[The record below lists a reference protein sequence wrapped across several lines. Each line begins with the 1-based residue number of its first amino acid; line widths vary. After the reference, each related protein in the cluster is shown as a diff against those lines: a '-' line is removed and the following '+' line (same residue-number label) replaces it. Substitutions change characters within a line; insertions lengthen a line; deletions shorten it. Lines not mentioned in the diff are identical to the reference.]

1 MPLFLNMKTH
11 STTHNSRFRILIV
24 FFLISLAFFGLAIR
38 LGYHMIYK
46 SEEYSNKAVRQQTSD
61 SVVSAVRGSILD
73 RNGNELAISA
83 TSYTIWVRP
92 ASVLANGKDDN
103 EILVN
108 SQNEARSLAALLDME
123 YDTVYETITSE
134 KKLVKLAKYV
144 DLDTANKI
152 RNEYFSGVEITEVAS
167 RYYPLNT
174 FCCHIIGNIN
184 DDNNGLSGLE
194 LYYNNKLQGIN
205 GRWVTNKDNKKNA
218 LAFGTSRYYDAQ
230 DGYTYVTTI
239 DENIQYIVE
248 KKLAECQER
257 TKSDRVMCIVMDP
270 KTAEILAMA
279 QTPVFD
285 LNDPRAALSEE
296 DQLLLDAMTDEEKVR
311 YWNRLWRNFNVCDVY
326 EPGSTFKLITTSIA
340 LDNGVTYPGETF
352 QCTPQKVADWTLNCW
367 YAPRSHGTETL
378 AQAVQNSCNPVM
390 IQLAK
395 RLGLENYFAGV
406 DAFGLNEKTGIDFPA
421 EGSNILQSINTAGPV
436 GLATMSYGQ
445 GIAVTPISL
454 ITAISSIANGG
465 YLMQPHLIK
474 EIRDSQGNVVE
485 TIKPVVKSRPIS
497 EQTAQEV
504 LSIME
509 SVVSEGGAGT
519 AKVSGYRIGG
529 KTGTANKPENGGYS
543 ATDVYGSFVGVA
555 PIEDPQLAVLV
566 LCDTPKGILYG
577 SQTAAPTAGEIFRE
591 LFRYLNIQPNYS
603 EAELAA
609 INAGKC
615 AVPDVTGQSVE
626 DAIGTLAARGLGYV
640 LAPEQ
645 NLPAVMVVTDQYPR
659 AGEELSKGESVT
671 LYYEVIALEDEYL
684 GIDITGNE
692 NAENIP
698 ED

>member
-1 MPLFLNMKTH
+1 MPLFLNMKTFD
-11 STTHNSRFRILIV
+11 TTHKSRKRILWI
-24 FFLISLAFFGLAIR
+24 FLLISLAFLGLAVR
-38 LGYHMIYK
+38 LGFHMIYK
-46 SEEYSNKAVRQQTSD
+46 SDEYSNKAVRQQTSD
-61 SVVSAVRGSILD
+61 SVVSAIRGSILD

-83 TSYTIWVRP
+83 TSYTVWVRP

-108 SQNEARSLAALLDME
+108 SQDEARSLANFLDLD
-123 YDTVYETITSE
+123 YDSVYETITGE

-144 DLDTANKI
+144 ELETANKI
-152 RNEYFSGVEITEVAS
+152 REKNFAGIEITEVAS

-205 GRWVTNKDNKKNA
+205 GRWVTNKDNRKNA

-230 DGYTYVTTI
+230 DGYTYITTI

-248 KKLAECQER
+248 QKLAECQER
-257 TKSDRVMCIVMDP
+257 TKSDRVMCLVMDP
-270 KTAEILAMA
+270 KTGEVLAMA

-285 LNDPRAALSEE
+285 LNDPRAALTEE
-296 DQLLLDAMTDEEKVR
+296 DQLLLDEMTDEEKVA

-352 QCTPQKVADWTLNCW
+352 YCAPQQVADWTLNCW

-395 RLGLENYFAGV
+395 RLGLETYFAGI

-474 EIRDSQGNVVE
+474 EVRDSEGNVVE
-485 TIKPVVKSRPIS
+485 TVKPVVKSRPIS
-497 EQTAQEV
+497 EQTAEEV
-504 LSIME
+504 LAIME

-543 ATDVYGSFVGVA
+543 ATDVYGSFIGVA
-555 PIEDPQLAVLV
+555 PIEDPQIALLV
-566 LCDTPKGILYG
+566 LCDTPKGVLYG
-577 SQTAAPTAGEIFRE
+577 SQTAAPTAGEIFQE
-591 LFRYLNIQPNYS
+591 LFRYMNIKPEYS
-603 EAELAA
+603 EAELEK

-615 AVPDVTGQSVE
+615 NVPNVIGQSVE
-626 DAIGTLAARGLGYV
+626 DAIGSLAGQGLGYV

-645 NLPAVMVVTDQYPR
+645 TQPAVMVVTDQYPR
-659 AGEELSKGESVT
+659 GGEELSKGESVT
-671 LYYEVIALEDEYL
+671 LYYEVIAFEDEFL
-684 GIDITGNE
+684 GVDITGNE